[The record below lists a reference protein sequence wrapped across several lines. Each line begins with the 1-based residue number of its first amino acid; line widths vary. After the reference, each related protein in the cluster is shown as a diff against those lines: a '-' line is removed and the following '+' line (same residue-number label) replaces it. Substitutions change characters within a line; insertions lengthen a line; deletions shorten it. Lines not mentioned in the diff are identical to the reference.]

1 MILLTP
7 WTTPQSPFPAHF
19 SAFKYYCDGCI
30 ILKIQARLAAI
41 DAFITH
47 PPVTG
52 FNEHSGDESC
62 DTSLTIDPKD
72 ASWAPVNDLKL
83 QAGYDLV
90 DDLKT
95 SHEMYKSQKDGEDF
109 SCYGRMPRED
119 WALLLKDIESD
130 AQLLYSWIID
140 KLYNEYEQNK
150 AITCIFFIICL
161 NIWQISYDLLFQIC
175 ICLRSF

>member
-1 MILLTP
+1 M
-7 WTTPQSPFPAHF
+7 
-19 SAFKYYCDGCI
+19 
-30 ILKIQARLAAI
+30 
-41 DAFITH
+41 
-47 PPVTG
+47 
-52 FNEHSGDESC
+52 
-62 DTSLTIDPKD
+62 
-72 ASWAPVNDLKL
+72 
-83 QAGYDLV
+83 

-161 NIWQISYDLLFQIC
+161 NI
-175 ICLRSF
+175 